1 MARVEIIENLN
12 DAEAHVLSA
21 DTHALP
27 EAGFAS
33 VAGGEINAADVTDDN
48 FDGVG
53 VASPAGGPTTKNYGK
68 VNAKESRFLQRRLM
82 GY

>member
-1 MARVEIIENLN
+1 MARIAITENFN

-33 VAGGEINAADVTDDN
+33 FAGAEINATEVIDDD
-48 FDGVG
+48 FDGDN
-53 VASPAGGPTTKNYGK
+53 TTKNYGK
-68 VNAKESRFLQRRLM
+68 TNAKESRFLQRRLM